1 MGAETSKLQ
10 EATDEVQQEIEQQ
23 AAVQEVG
30 GGGIKLYKFLKAG
43 TSGSWSQ
50 VSSAA
55 QPRFYDIN
63 EDNRGKEPEWFL
75 EIEAGEIDSRA
86 DSSLNYVA
94 DPTQRR
100 VTFAAAGGLWSLRF
114 PSPETYRA
122 FMTELEDDVFQNTFG
137 FGRDSNKAAKELG
150 DFGDTLFN
158 ISAGEAAAPMEVDAS
173 PDRPAPG
180 EIREKEAKTP
190 GGSKG
195 AGGGGTPIDGMIIGA
210 NVNSYLRRGA
220 EFDVM
225 RNVEAGVEDAG
236 VSFSFTP
243 LKAAGSS
250 RTTAASPSFLTPS
263 KVLLANGETRMNM
276 LSPGLDSTKLFHADV
291 EYGKVVSEWRFNKDE
306 VDIPQADIAND
317 NKAAQLE
324 DNVNTLLG
332 LDANRLCRWDMRDP
346 RGVVQEAGDAS
357 PIVQWTGGKDFARG
371 TNFSCMA
378 TSGDGH
384 VVVGSRDGKI
394 RLYSNKTLTQA
405 KTSIPGLGKPI
416 TSVDVTYD
424 GRWVLATTDDYLMVV
439 KTCFEEEGRERSA
452 FTDRGGG
459 RLAVPRLLRLK
470 PEDKLLAGSRP
481 FKNGRFTWVTEAN
494 NPERWVVASCGRY
507 TVIWNFKRVK
517 SAVSSSTSFGGL
529 PTVMDY
535 TMSAK
540 DEDVVDSNFMHDR
553 YAPMTGGHKG
563 DALVIATPHKVF
575 TLAGDD

>member
-1 MGAETSKLQ
+1 MGNTTSELQ
-10 EATDEVQQEIEQQ
+10 QATDEVQQEIQQ
-23 AAVQEVG
+23 QEAVQEAG
-30 GGGIKLYKFLKAG
+30 PGGIRLYKFLKSG
-43 TSGSWSQ
+43 TSGTWKLL
-50 VSSAA
+50 SSHA

-63 EDNRGKEPEWFL
+63 EDNRGKDPEWFL
-75 EIEAGEIDSRA
+75 EVDAGDIDQRA
-86 DSSLNYVA
+86 DASLNYVS
-94 DPTQRR
+94 DPAQKRL
-100 VTFAAAGGLWSLRF
+100 TFAAGGGLWSLKF
-114 PSPETYRA
+114 PSAETYRA

-137 FGRDSNKAAKELG
+137 FGRDSNKAAKELAG
-150 DFGDTLFN
+150 FEDTMFN
-158 ISAGEAAAPMEVDAS
+158 INAGEAAAPMEVDAS

-180 EIREKEAKTP
+180 EIREKEAATP
-190 GGSKG
+190 AKG
-195 AGGGGTPIDGMIIGA
+195 AGTPIDGMIIGA

-236 VSFSFTP
+236 ISFSFTP
-243 LKAAGSS
+243 LKAAP
-250 RTTAASPSFLTPS
+250 ASPSLLTPS

-276 LSPGLDSTKLFHADV
+276 LSPGDATKLYHADV
-291 EYGKVVSEWRFNKDE
+291 EYGKVVSEWRFNKDT

-357 PIVQWTGGKDFARG
+357 PIVQWTGGKDFSRG

-416 TSVDVTYD
+416 TAVDVTYD
-424 GRWVLATTDDYLMVV
+424 GRWILATTDDYLMVV
-439 KTCFEEEGRERSA
+439 KASFVDDGRERSA

-459 RLAVPRLLRLK
+459 KLAVPRLLRLK
-470 PEDKLLAGSRP
+470 PEDKLLAGNKP

-494 NPERWVVASCGRY
+494 NQERWVVASCGRY
-507 TVIWNFKRVK
+507 TVIWNFRKVK
-517 SAVSSSTSFGGL
+517 GAVSSSTSFGGL

-553 YAPMTGGHKG
+553 YAPTSGGHRG

>member
-10 EATDEVQQEIEQQ
+10 EATEEVQQEIEQQ

-30 GGGIKLYKFLKAG
+30 AGGIKLYKFVKAG

-50 VSSAA
+50 ISSAA

-63 EDNRGKEPEWFL
+63 EDNRGKDPEWFL
-75 EIEAGEIDSRA
+75 EVEAGDIDQRA
-86 DSSLNYVA
+86 DSALNYVA
-94 DPTQRR
+94 DPNQRR
-100 VTFAAAGGLWSLRF
+100 LTFAASGGLWSLRF
-114 PSPETYRA
+114 PTPEIYRA

-150 DFGDTLFN
+150 DFGDTMFN
-158 ISAGEAAAPMEVDAS
+158 INAGEAAAPMEVDAS

-180 EIREKEAKTP
+180 EIREKEAPTA
-190 GGSKG
+190 SKG
-195 AGGGGTPIDGMIIGA
+195 GAGTPIDGMIIGA

-243 LKAAGSS
+243 LKQSNP
-250 RTTAASPSFLTPS
+250 SPAFLTPS

-276 LSPGLDSTKLFHADV
+276 LSPGDATKLFHADV

-317 NKAAQLE
+317 NKAAQLD

-332 LDANRLCRWDMRDP
+332 LDSNRLCRWDMRDR

-416 TSVDVTYD
+416 TAVDVTYD
-424 GRWVLATTDDYLMVV
+424 GRWILATTDDYLMVV
-439 KTCFEEEGRERSA
+439 KTCFDDDGRERSA

-459 RLAVPRLLRLK
+459 KLAVPRLLRLK
-470 PEDKLLAGSRP
+470 PEDKLLAGNKG

-494 NPERWVVASCGRY
+494 NQERWVVASCGKY
-507 TVIWNFKRVK
+507 TVIWNFRKVK
-517 SAVSSSTSFGGL
+517 SSVSGNTSFGGL
-529 PTVMDY
+529 PTNMDY

-553 YAPMTGGHKG
+553 YAPTTGGHKG